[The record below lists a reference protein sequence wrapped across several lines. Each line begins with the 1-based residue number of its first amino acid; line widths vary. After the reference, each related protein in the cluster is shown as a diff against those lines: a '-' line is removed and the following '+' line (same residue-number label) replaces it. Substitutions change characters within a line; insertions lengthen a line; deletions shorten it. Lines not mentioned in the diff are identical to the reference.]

1 MNESAN
7 IISPPFHNLQV
18 LNPLDAICNVQRPDA
33 ICVSNMKSARP
44 VDEALLVERPDVKIF
59 LPFRF
64 FFYRP
69 EELFTPNTY
78 NKYLGKFYIS
88 SIIHLNNLKKNN

>member
-1 MNESAN
+1 
-7 IISPPFHNLQV
+7 
-18 LNPLDAICNVQRPDA
+18 
-33 ICVSNMKSARP
+33 MKSAKP

-78 NKYLGKFYIS
+78 NKYLGKH
-88 SIIHLNNLKKNN
+88 HLNNLHQIKN

>member
-1 MNESAN
+1 
-7 IISPPFHNLQV
+7 
-18 LNPLDAICNVQRPDA
+18 
-33 ICVSNMKSARP
+33 MKSAKP

-78 NKYLGKFYIS
+78 NKYLGKLPLYSKFT
-88 SIIHLNNLKKNN
+88 N

>member
-1 MNESAN
+1 M
-7 IISPPFHNLQV
+7 
-18 LNPLDAICNVQRPDA
+18 LNPLDAICNIQRPDA
-33 ICVSNMKSARP
+33 VCVSNMKSAKP

-78 NKYLGKFYIS
+78 NKYLGKS
-88 SIIHLNNLKKNN
+88 HIINSLQIKN